1 MDLIITQPLDNW
13 LDEYSWP
20 YGKKCPQCS
29 ADNTIID
36 NVCTKC
42 GSDFNTTKCPVC
54 GDWYAKVWDQ
64 RGQGCFSCFER
75 KQREKLQEEDR
86 ARQLEYN
93 AMMKQRKIDHW
104 VMRPQKK
111 G

>member
-1 MDLIITQPLDNW
+1 
-13 LDEYSWP
+13 
-20 YGKKCPQCS
+20 
-29 ADNTIID
+29 
-36 NVCTKC
+36 
-42 GSDFNTTKCPVC
+42 
-54 GDWYAKVWDQ
+54 VWDQ